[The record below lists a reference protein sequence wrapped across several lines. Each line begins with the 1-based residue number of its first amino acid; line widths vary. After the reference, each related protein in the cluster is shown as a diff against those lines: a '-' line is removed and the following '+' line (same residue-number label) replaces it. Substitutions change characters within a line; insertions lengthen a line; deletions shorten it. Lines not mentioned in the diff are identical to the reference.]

1 LLFGAGDHIC
11 GQITK
16 KEVNKM
22 KKNNQSSIIVNVTG
36 ENNTIIINEVK
47 PGKQNSGSVKAL
59 GKLVWSVFVN
69 ILVLLKKIFT
79 R

>member
-1 LLFGAGDHIC
+1 
-11 GQITK
+11 
-16 KEVNKM
+16 M

-36 ENNTIIINEVK
+36 ENNTIIINAAK
-47 PGKQNSGSVKAL
+47 PRNKKSGKVKAL

-69 ILVLLKKIFT
+69 IFVLLKKIFT

>member
-1 LLFGAGDHIC
+1 
-11 GQITK
+11 
-16 KEVNKM
+16 M

-47 PGKQNSGSVKAL
+47 PRKKKSGKVKAL

-69 ILVLLKKIFT
+69 IFVLLKKIFT